1 MLTSAGMGG
10 MDEMSIFCAPPPLP
24 SRRHQPRSAHPD
36 ALPPD
41 DHCLQTLYPPGM
53 CGTFC
58 NQHTYDCYVA
68 EVQESCCDEEGQNC
82 VAGVDIPRTCP
93 VGW

>member
-10 MDEMSIFCAPPPLP
+10 MDEMSIFY
-24 SRRHQPRSAHPD
+24 
-36 ALPPD
+36 
-41 DHCLQTLYPPGM
+41 DHCLETLYPPGS

-58 NQHTYDCYVA
+58 NQHTYDCYVT
-68 EVQESCCDEEGQNC
+68 EVHESCCDEQGLNCPSGQ
-82 VAGVDIPRTCP
+82 DIPNTCP